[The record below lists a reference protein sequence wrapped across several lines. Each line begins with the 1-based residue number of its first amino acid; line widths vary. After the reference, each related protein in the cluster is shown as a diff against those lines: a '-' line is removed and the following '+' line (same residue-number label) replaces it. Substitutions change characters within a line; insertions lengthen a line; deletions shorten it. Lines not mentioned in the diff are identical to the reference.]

1 MEGCSLRECH
11 GQMNLSWRDYSDTVS
26 IIDLKKMTLEA
37 GKKME
42 GCCIVQGG
50 VKIQRTDS

>member
-1 MEGCSLRECH
+1 
-11 GQMNLSWRDYSDTVS
+11 MNLSWRDYSDTVS